1 MTIQSSSPASA
12 DIQETSRAIDAPELL
27 TRIAEDLRAKS
38 GSDLPLSCFVEQVK
52 LQLAGG
58 KTPEELQQQAT
69 GAANSNQ
76 PSQLSDTYMAWAMP
90 QQ

>member
-1 MTIQSSSPASA
+1 MTVLSSSSASA
-12 DIQETSRAIDAPELL
+12 DIQETSRAIEAPEFL

-58 KTPEELQQQAT
+58 KTPEELQEQAT
-69 GAANSNQ
+69 GVANSNK
-76 PSQLSDTYMAWAMP
+76 PAHLSDTYMAWAMP
-90 QQ
+90 Q

>member
-1 MTIQSSSPASA
+1 MTVQSSPPASA
-12 DIQETSRAIDAPELL
+12 GVQETSRAIEAPEFL

-69 GAANSNQ
+69 GAANSNK
-76 PSQLSDTYMAWAMP
+76 PAHLSDTYMAWAMP
-90 QQ
+90 HQ